1 MKNNRIFV
9 INRIMKKMKKILT
22 TLALTTLFA
31 LIGCSTAPSIE
42 DVQESTAEGVE
53 SLLTEDNNENLFLRM
68 DRYFLS
74 EQVDE
79 LTYKGTLKAT
89 AFYKSPKWD
98 DRRYKFVDVPDST
111 KLYRTVII
119 KFRDKKYDY
128 YTISIQTDE

>member
-1 MKNNRIFV
+1 M
-9 INRIMKKMKKILT
+9 
-22 TLALTTLFA
+22 ALVALLS

-42 DVQESTAEGVE
+42 KVEESTAKGVE
-53 SLLTEDNNENLFLRM
+53 ELLTEDNNAELSFRM

-79 LTYKGTLKAT
+79 LTYKGSLKAT

-98 DRRYKFVDVPDST
+98 SNRFKMIEVPDST

-119 KFRDKKYDY
+119 KFRDKKYDS
-128 YTISIQTDE
+128 YTIQIRSEDNE

>member
-1 MKNNRIFV
+1 MKRL
-9 INRIMKKMKKILT
+9 LT
-22 TLALTTLFA
+22 SFTLAALLS

-42 DVQESTAEGVE
+42 KVEESTAKGVE
-53 SLLTEDNNENLFLRM
+53 ELLTEDNNENLSLRM

-79 LTYKGTLKAT
+79 LTYKGMLKAT
-89 AFYKSPKWD
+89 AFYKSATWD
-98 DRRYKFVDVPDST
+98 RNRFKVVEVPDST

-128 YTISIQTDE
+128 YTISIRSEDDD